1 MRMRGVGVAFLAAAL
16 SGCWVLDEL
25 DEGSKKM
32 DRYMAKKP
40 ESEAAAQ
47 GAAPAARRG
56 PRVGEYFAS
65 QKNARTL
72 TPGTVSSGIVS
83 CKLKN
88 GTQFMKQ
95 EECINRGGAPK
106 G

>member
-1 MRMRGVGVAFLAAAL
+1 MRMRVAGLALLAASL

-25 DEGSKKM
+25 DAGNKKM
-32 DRYMAKKP
+32 EMYGHTKP
-40 ESEAAAQ
+40 KDEDAAEAAAPS
-47 GAAPAARRG
+47 AHKG
-56 PRVGEYFAS
+56 PRAADYFAS

-72 TPGTVSSGIVS
+72 TPGSAPSGIVS
-83 CKLKN
+83 CKLKS

-95 EECINRGGAPK
+95 EECINRGGAPA

>member
-1 MRMRGVGVAFLAAAL
+1 MRIHVFGVALLAAAL
-16 SGCWVLDEL
+16 SGCWVLDEI
-25 DEGSKKM
+25 DEGSKKI
-32 DRYMAKKP
+32 DQYGTKKP
-40 ESEAAAQ
+40 EAGAAAEEAA
-47 GAAPAARRG
+47 PTARKG

-83 CKLKN
+83 CKLKS

-95 EECINRGGAPK
+95 EECINRGGVPR

>member
-1 MRMRGVGVAFLAAAL
+1 MRMRVFGVALLAAAL
-16 SGCWVLDEL
+16 SGCWVLDEI
-25 DEGSKKM
+25 DEGSKKI
-32 DRYMAKKP
+32 DQYSAKKP
-40 ESEAAAQ
+40 AAEAAAEE
-47 GAAPAARRG
+47 AAPTARKG
-56 PRVGEYFAS
+56 PRVGEYCAS

-83 CKLKN
+83 CKLKS

-95 EECINRGGAPK
+95 EECINRGGVPR

>member
-1 MRMRGVGVAFLAAAL
+1 MRNLRVLGFVLLTAAL

-25 DEGSKKM
+25 DEGNKKM
-32 DRYMAKKP
+32 DLYTAKKP
-40 ESEAAAQ
+40 E
-47 GAAPAARRG
+47 AAPAEEVRAAPKG
-56 PRVGEYFAS
+56 PRAADYFAS

-83 CKLKN
+83 CKLKS

-95 EECINRGGAPK
+95 EDCINRGGVPR

>member
-1 MRMRGVGVAFLAAAL
+1 MRVFGVAFLAAAL
-16 SGCWVLDEL
+16 SGCWILQEI
-25 DEGSKKM
+25 DEGSKKI
-32 DRYMAKKP
+32 DRHSAKKP
-40 ESEAAAQ
+40 ESEAAAEV
-47 GAAPAARRG
+47 AAPAARKG

-83 CKLKN
+83 CKLKS

-95 EECINRGGAPK
+95 EECINRGGVPR

>member
-1 MRMRGVGVAFLAAAL
+1 VAL

-25 DEGSKKM
+25 DEGNKKM
-32 DRYMAKKP
+32 DMYMAKKP
-40 ESEAAAQ
+40 GTEALAEPE
-47 GAAPAARRG
+47 AAPAAPKG
-56 PRVGEYFAS
+56 PRAADYFAS
-65 QKNARTL
+65 QKNSRTF

-83 CKLKN
+83 CKLKS

-95 EECINRGGAPK
+95 EDCINRGGVPR